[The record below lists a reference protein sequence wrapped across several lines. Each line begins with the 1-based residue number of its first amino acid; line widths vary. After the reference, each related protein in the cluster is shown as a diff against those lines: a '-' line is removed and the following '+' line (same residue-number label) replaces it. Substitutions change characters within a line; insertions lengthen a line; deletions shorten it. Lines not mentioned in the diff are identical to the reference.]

1 MFAKYL
7 TNLAPFLYIILCWIQ
22 LALTGSPATWNI
34 LGRLL
39 LSIIH

>member
-7 TNLAPFLYIILCWIQ
+7 TNLAPFVYIVLCWIQ
-22 LALTGSPATWNI
+22 LSVSGSPATWNI

-39 LSIIH
+39 LSIVH